1 MPDKTTNELELD
13 KPTKDLFRFLI
24 VDDENVA
31 RRLLREVLQSHGYT
45 TIDEAD
51 SGEAALGAMGLT
63 EYHVILL
70 DKNMPGMS
78 GIQVLQAGKKKY
90 PDTEFIMITAYGSM
104 DTAIQAMDLGAF
116 SYVTKPFSDVKV
128 IVRRVE
134 AAIKNVSLRWENTVL
149 LDRLRNPVSQLAI
162 LEAEMEKSWKE
173 SGTQDQHQQEHLKT
187 IRSAVGRLDRL
198 GKMLERL
205 RQRAKGSAA
214 SVIEVM
220 EKEVSRVAGMLD
232 EE

>member
-1 MPDKTTNELELD
+1 LELD

-24 VDDENVA
+24 VDDEQVA
-31 RRLLREVLQSHGYT
+31 RKLLRGVLETHGYT

-51 SGEAALGAMGLT
+51 SGPAALGRMGLN
-63 EYHVILL
+63 EYHVVLL

-78 GIQVLQAGKKKY
+78 GIQVLQAGKTKF
-90 PDTEFIMITAYGSM
+90 PDCEFIMITAYGSM
-104 DTAIQAMDLGAF
+104 ETAIQAMDLGAF
-116 SYVTKPFSDVKV
+116 SYLTKPFSDVNV
-128 IVRRVE
+128 IIRRVE
-134 AAIKNVSLRWENTVL
+134 AALKNVSLRWENAIL
-149 LDRLRNPVSQLAI
+149 LDRLRSTVSQLAI
-162 LEAEMEKSWKE
+162 LEQEMEASWKE
-173 SGTQDQHQQEHLKT
+173 SGTKDQQQEQHMNK

-205 RQRAKGSAA
+205 RERAKGSAA

>member
-1 MPDKTTNELELD
+1 
-13 KPTKDLFRFLI
+13 LI
-24 VDDENVA
+24 VDDEKVA
-31 RRLLREVLQSHGYT
+31 RKLLRGVLETHGYT

-51 SGEAALGAMGLT
+51 SGQAALGALGLN
-63 EYHVILL
+63 EYHVVLL

-90 PDTEFIMITAYGSM
+90 PDCEFIMITAYGSM

-134 AAIKNVSLRWENTVL
+134 SALKNVSLRWENAIL
-149 LDRLRNPVSQLAI
+149 LERLRTTVSQLAI
-162 LEAEMEKSWKE
+162 LEQEMENNWKAD
-173 SGTQDQHQQEHLKT
+173 GAQDVQQQERMDK
-187 IRSAVGRLDRL
+187 IKSAVGRLDRL

-205 RQRAKGSAA
+205 RERAKGSAA

-220 EKEVSRVAGMLD
+220 EKEVSRVAVMLD